1 MTETLNTNLESRFPE
16 MIEAQDALNRRT
28 AGPDWAAKALPR
40 HIAIVTEVAEA
51 IESLPWKW
59 WKGGEA
65 DLENLK
71 VELIDLWHFV
81 LSWAIQERLFE
92 DGGYSHMHIINQA
105 NRIVETHFNTRE
117 IESGKIDQTALIRLL
132 VQIMHHASSP
142 DSEEP
147 GCYDLV
153 ALVMSK
159 ILAAYLHVAPE
170 DPLPA
175 RYLVK
180 NWLNEFRQVEGY
192 KETGSPYR
200 KTLEH
205 DGKAIEDNEFAYAF
219 MLERPEASKG
229 ELFNALK
236 QCGYGRSAGVD
247 T

>member
-1 MTETLNTNLESRFPE
+1 MTETLNASLESRFPE

-28 AGPDWAAKALPR
+28 AGPDWATRALPW

-92 DGGYSHMHIINQA
+92 DGGYSYRHIINKA
-105 NRIVETHFNTRE
+105 NRIVETHFDTRE
-117 IESGKIDQTALIRLL
+117 NESGKIDQAALVNLL

-142 DSEEP
+142 ESAEP

-153 ALVMSK
+153 ALVMSE
-159 ILAAYLHVAPE
+159 ILAAYFHVATE

-180 NWLNEFRQVEGY
+180 NWLNEFRQREGY
-192 KETGSPYR
+192 QSDAGSYR
-200 KTLEH
+200 KTVNIKGRLV
-205 DGKAIEDNEFAYAF
+205 EDNECAYKCF
-219 MLERPEASKG
+219 LDHPDMTKE
-229 ELFNALK
+229 ELFKALK
-236 QCGYGRSAGVD
+236 DSGFGSD
-247 T
+247 